1 MSQEKRS
8 PGPNRRA
15 GRRRQVRWVL
25 GLVAAFIA
33 AAGLAHSQLEIDR
46 WTVDGGGR
54 SSSGALRVDGTAGQ
68 LATSVSTGGA
78 LRIGGGFWISQETTP
93 SDVPSLETL
102 PERFASHG
110 FSPNPVGGRTTLTLD
125 LPSAMPVRVEA
136 YAVDG
141 SRVAV
146 MHDATVSAGRLRLGW
161 NATGDDGRRL
171 ASGVYLI
178 NVQAGANRATERV
191 IVIQ

>member
-1 MSQEKRS
+1 
-8 PGPNRRA
+8 
-15 GRRRQVRWVL
+15 V
-25 GLVAAFIA
+25 FIA
-33 AAGLAHSQLEIDR
+33 AAGLARSQLAIDR
-46 WTVDGGGR
+46 WTVNGGGR
-54 SSSGALRVDGTAGQ
+54 SSSGALRLDGTAGQ
-68 LATSVSTGGA
+68 SATSVSTGGA
-78 LRIGGGFWISQETTP
+78 LRIGGGFWISQDATP
-93 SDVPSLETL
+93 SDVPSLDRL
-102 PERFASHG
+102 PDRFASHG
-110 FSPNPVGGRTTLTLD
+110 FSPNPVGNRTTLTLD
-125 LPSAMPVRVEA
+125 LPSAMPLRVEA
-136 YAVDG
+136 YAIDG